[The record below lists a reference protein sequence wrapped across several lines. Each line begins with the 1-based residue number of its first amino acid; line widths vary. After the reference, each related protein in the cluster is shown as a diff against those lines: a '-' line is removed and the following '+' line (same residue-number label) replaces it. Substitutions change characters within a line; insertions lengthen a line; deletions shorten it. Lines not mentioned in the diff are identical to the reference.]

1 MTPPP
6 DPIPSHARTQLEF
19 PAKSTVLALYPG
31 TTCFYEAEV
40 VLPPSK
46 RRKENDY
53 LLQFV
58 DDEES
63 GTPQKAVPQAFVL
76 NMPSNGGGAGM

>member
-1 MTPPP
+1 MCAVC
-6 DPIPSHARTQLEF
+6 ARALAVTSIQLEF
-19 PAKSTVLALYPG
+19 GAGRKVLALYPG

-40 VLPPSK
+40 VQPPSK

-63 GTPQKAVPQAFVL
+63 GTPQKPVPQAFVL
-76 NMPSNGGGAGM
+76 NMPPSS